1 MFSSSYNNAI
11 RQLYNCMIDE
21 MEVKVKVLVTIMRLN
36 AYPKTQKLV
45 NRSSLM
51 QFMLLLEI
59 YYMIQAT
66 LNTLH
71 G

>member
-1 MFSSSYNNAI
+1 
-11 RQLYNCMIDE
+11 MINE
-21 MEVKVKVLVTIMRLN
+21 MEVKVKGLVTIMRLS
-36 AYPKTQKLV
+36 AYPKLV

>member
-1 MFSSSYNNAI
+1 
-11 RQLYNCMIDE
+11 MINE